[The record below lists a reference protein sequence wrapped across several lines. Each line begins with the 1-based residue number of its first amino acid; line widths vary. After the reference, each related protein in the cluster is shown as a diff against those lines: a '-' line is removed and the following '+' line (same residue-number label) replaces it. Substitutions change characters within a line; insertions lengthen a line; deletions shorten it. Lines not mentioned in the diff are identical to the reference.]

1 MGQGVSPWADTLS
14 CHIADHHLGL
24 RGGNKTKVRGDM
36 GSSTPTI
43 VPFSASISLQKQNQQ
58 MWVYVAIGHLDFLVP
73 KS

>member
-1 MGQGVSPWADTLS
+1 
-14 CHIADHHLGL
+14 
-24 RGGNKTKVRGDM
+24 M

-73 KS
+73 KSSQILVLTNILTKH